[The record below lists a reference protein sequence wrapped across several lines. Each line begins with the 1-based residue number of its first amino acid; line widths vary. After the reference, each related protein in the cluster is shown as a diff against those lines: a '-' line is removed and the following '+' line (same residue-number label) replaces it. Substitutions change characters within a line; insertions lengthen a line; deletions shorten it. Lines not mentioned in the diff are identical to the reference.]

1 MVIGPPVAAVLT
13 TRPCSAQFLI
23 LFVQQ
28 GELLKK
34 AVVAS
39 PDTVDKSKPLSPSSP
54 RGARDEALPA
64 KSAVHAQERPESIFD
79 KKELKR
85 STHDFENLKVFAAI

>member
-1 MVIGPPVAAVLT
+1 M
-13 TRPCSAQFLI
+13 
-23 LFVQQ
+23 QQ

-39 PDTVDKSKPLSPSSP
+39 PDTVDKSKPLSP
-54 RGARDEALPA
+54 RGARNEELPA
-64 KSAVHAQERPESIFD
+64 KSAAHVQERPESIFD

-85 STHDFENLKVFAAI
+85 STHDFENLKVSAAI